1 MSTAAGPGTV
11 SAGRGRRSLLAV
23 GLLARVG
30 LAAVWLASGA
40 LKAADPLQTVV
51 AVRAYQLLPEAA
63 VVPVADAL
71 PFAEIG
77 LGLLLLAGVGV
88 RLTAVASAAL
98 LVVFL
103 VGVGSSWARGLSI
116 DCGCFG
122 GGGTAD
128 VGPLDYLTELGRD
141 LLFLA
146 GAGWLVVRPRTP
158 FSLGPRSS
166 TTTPRPV
173 EGADDTAAD
182 DTDPPEE
189 TP

>member
-1 MSTAAGPGTV
+1 M
-11 SAGRGRRSLLAV
+11 LAV

-30 LAAVWLASGA
+30 LAAVWLASGV

-71 PFAEIG
+71 PFVEIG

-122 GGGTAD
+122 GGGAAD
-128 VGPLDYLTELGRD
+128 VGPLDYLTEIGRD

-146 GAGWLVVRPRTP
+146 AAGWLVARPRTP

-166 TTTPRPV
+166 TTAPRPRD
-173 EGADDTAAD
+173 GADQPDHAD
-182 DTDPPEE
+182 HPHPADLTEE